1 MSAVTKVEIFDFP
14 RTKHLPWEANTSR
27 DDLIASE
34 DEIKQALS
42 SCDSLQIE
50 EKVDGANLGVA
61 FDEQD
66 QPIARN
72 RNHFLRKSFSAKTPA
87 KMQFSSLWTWM
98 YQRKALFESLAQLLG
113 ERVVVYG
120 EWLFACHSIKY
131 NALPDVFLAYDVWIP
146 SERHF
151 IDSISARE
159 ALQKSG
165 FSVVHGLL
173 CTKTIPNLE
182 QFKSIVISHR
192 EGKSAY
198 SAIDQREGAY
208 IKLCRENALIARYK
222 IVSKSFQ
229 PGSRWDSRSI
239 MKNSFAR

>member
-1 MSAVTKVEIFDFP
+1 
-14 RTKHLPWEANTSR
+14 
-27 DDLIASE
+27 
-34 DEIKQALS
+34 
-42 SCDSLQIE
+42 
-50 EKVDGANLGVA
+50 
-61 FDEQD
+61 
-66 QPIARN
+66 
-72 RNHFLRKSFSAKTPA
+72 
-87 KMQFSSLWTWM
+87 M

-173 CTKTIPNLE
+173 
-182 QFKSIVISHR
+182 
-192 EGKSAY
+192 
-198 SAIDQREGAY
+198 
-208 IKLCRENALIARYK
+208 
-222 IVSKSFQ
+222 VS
-229 PGSRWDSRSI
+229 
-239 MKNSFAR
+239 